1 MLRVSIE
8 LGKAIDVAH
17 TDNIIEIGGVG
28 KLIFSKGSVEWQSSP
43 NSRNQRTFTWKEFRK
58 VLEGNGSPAVAK
70 KAAGKA
76 GPAVK
81 KVGLAKRT
89 KASKPVSK

>member
-1 MLRVSIE
+1 MAKVTIQ

-43 NSRNQRTFTWKEFRK
+43 KSKNQRTFSWAQFRK
-58 VLEGNGSPAVAK
+58 LLEGNGTPAVAK
-70 KAAGKA
+70 KAAKKTMPAAKKA
-76 GPAVK
+76 AP
-81 KVGLAKRT
+81 
-89 KASKPVSK
+89 KASNK